1 VRWLITVPAGTDPE
15 AVGAVVRSAAGTL
28 RDVDPVPLGE
38 EVVLFAEGPV
48 DLPQRLEAGDRA
60 GLPLRLNPD
69 SEPEPL

>member
-1 VRWLITVPAGTDPE
+1 VRWLITVPAGTDPDAVE
-15 AVGAVVRSAAGTL
+15 ALVRAAAGAL

-48 DLPQRLEAGDRA
+48 DLPQRLETGGHAD
-60 GLPLRLNPD
+60 LPLRLNPD